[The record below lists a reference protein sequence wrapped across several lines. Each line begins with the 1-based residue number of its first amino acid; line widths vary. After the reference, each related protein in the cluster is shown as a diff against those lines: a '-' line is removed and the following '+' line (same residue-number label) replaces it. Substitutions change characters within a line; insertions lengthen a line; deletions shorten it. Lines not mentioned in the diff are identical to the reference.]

1 MAKWS
6 RLVAMLKLEATHRP
20 QCKLQISFTFTNV
33 THIKPYIEY
42 ESRLHPLTFPKIG
55 ILSLKSINLRLK
67 DVHSLS

>member
-6 RLVAMLKLEATHRP
+6 NYVKTRSYLIDPNLNFKSPL
-20 QCKLQISFTFTNV
+20 CL
-33 THIKPYIEY
+33 THIMPYIEY